1 MTNFELDDLPVLIL
15 NDLNDFLIDN
25 NTQIEVAFDDG
36 AEIMETPEVTMQVYN
51 QSDGLTTASNDL
63 YSQNIAITIMIYTD
77 GFGRIEAGRKIGN
90 TISKYF
96 RSIGFSRSHFMNVPN
111 YANQDITRYQLRFT
125 GNVTK
130 YGQSY

>member
-36 AEIMETPEVTMQVYN
+36 GEIMETPEVTMQVYN

-63 YSQNIAITIMIYTD
+63 YSQ
-77 GFGRIEAGRKIGN
+77 R
-90 TISKYF
+90 
-96 RSIGFSRSHFMNVPN
+96 
-111 YANQDITRYQLRFT
+111 
-125 GNVTK
+125 
-130 YGQSY
+130 